1 MQLNTHNQDELCG
14 PQSLSDTLLKT
25 AIATVKSGNNAVERN
40 ILFDEGTQRTFISGS
55 LAAFGALTPIRR
67 KLDVATLHIRTESSG
82 YIPIQ
87 ALAHCSENCRSIAEL
102 DKNRYS
108 ETPLPTES

>member
-1 MQLNTHNQDELCG
+1 MSYVGHSPFQT
-14 PQSLSDTLLKT
+14 SLLKT

-40 ILFDEGTQRTFISGS
+40 ILFDEGARRTFISES

-67 KLDVATLHIRTESSG
+67 KLDVATLHIHTESSG

-87 ALAHCSENCRSIAEL
+87 TLAHCSGNCRSIAEL